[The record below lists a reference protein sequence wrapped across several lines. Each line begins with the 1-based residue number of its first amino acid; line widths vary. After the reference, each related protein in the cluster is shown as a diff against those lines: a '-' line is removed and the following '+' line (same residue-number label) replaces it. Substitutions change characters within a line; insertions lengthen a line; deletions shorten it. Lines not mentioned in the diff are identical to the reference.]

1 MTRALLLSGPLLAVL
16 LTILSTAGAHAAQ
29 RPHIVWIVVDAW
41 RWDHADVYRPEAD
54 LMPFLRARVQNAC
67 VFWRAYASSS
77 WTVPS
82 VASLFTGLYP
92 SRHGVVRL
100 DSFLPSG
107 QPTIAELLSTA
118 GYRAG
123 VFSANVLLRPQAG
136 FGRGVVYFE
145 DPAKLTRPK
154 PRAAE
159 LLGSVDKWLQEQ
171 LGNSRAPIFLYLHL
185 MEPHIPYGPSDV
197 VLANIL
203 PRFGDVQKL
212 QDTIADLYFF
222 HTERW
227 SRPDEAAQLAIR
239 ALYAAE
245 VMEADHALER
255 TFAILDHHGLLA
267 NALVV
272 VTADHGEGLFD
283 HGKLGHGYALHEE
296 IIRVPLVV
304 WFPGQTTR
312 RDVTAPVSSV
322 DLLPTS
328 LQVAGLPV
336 PSGLDGVSLAACGGK
351 QTFAERW
358 LAWLRLAK
366 GPSEDRWIVS
376 ELLPHELTGSQILH
390 RAAVVE
396 GTHKLLVRSDGTLQ
410 AVRLGNTPGQE
421 TEASMDAREYR
432 ALLQHWQAYQRSLL
446 QTGATPARA
455 PTPEPAVREQMRA
468 LGYSD

>member
-1 MTRALLLSGPLLAVL
+1 MTRTLLVSGALLAVL
-16 LTILSTAGAHAAQ
+16 LTILSAAGAHAAQ
-29 RPHIVWIVVDAW
+29 RPHIVWIVIDAW
-41 RWDHADVYRPEAD
+41 RWDHADVYRPEAE
-54 LMPFLRARVQNAC
+54 LMPFLRARAQNAC
-67 VFWRAYASSS
+67 VFWRAYASSP
-77 WTVPS
+77 WTLPS

-107 QPTIAELLSTA
+107 QPTIAELLSSA

-136 FGRGVVYFE
+136 FGRGVVSFA

-159 LLGSVDKWLQEQ
+159 VLGSADKWLQEQ
-171 LGNSRAPIFLYLHL
+171 LETSRAPIFLYLHL
-185 MEPHIPYGPSDV
+185 MEPHVPYGPSDV
-197 VLANIL
+197 VLTNIL
-203 PRFGDVQKL
+203 PRFGAVQPL
-212 QDTIADLYFF
+212 RDTIADLYFF
-222 HTERW
+222 HPERW
-227 SRPDEAAQLAIR
+227 NRADEAARLAIR

-245 VMEADHALER
+245 VTEADRALER
-255 TFAILDHHGLLA
+255 TFAILEHHGLLA

-272 VTADHGEGLFD
+272 VTADHGEELFER
-283 HGKLGHGYALHEE
+283 GKLGHGRGLFEE
-296 IIRVPLVV
+296 LIRVPLLV

-312 RDVTAPVSSV
+312 RDVTVPVSSV

-336 PSGLDGVSLAACGGK
+336 PSGLDGVSLAASGRK

-358 LAWLRLAK
+358 LAWLRRAT
-366 GPSEDRWIVS
+366 GPSEDRWILS
-376 ELLPHELTGSQILH
+376 ELLPHELSGSEILH
-390 RAAVVE
+390 RAAVVK

-410 AVRLGNTPGQE
+410 AVRLGNAPGQE
-421 TEASMDAREYR
+421 TEASMDADEYR
-432 ALLQHWQAYQRSLL
+432 ALLHRWQAYQRSAL
-446 QTGATPARA
+446 QTRATPARA

>member
-1 MTRALLLSGPLLAVL
+1 M
-16 LTILSTAGAHAAQ
+16 HAAQ

-41 RWDHADVYRPEAD
+41 RWDHADVYRPEAE
-54 LMPFLRARVQNAC
+54 LMPFLRARAQNAC

-77 WTVPS
+77 WTLPS

-100 DSFLPSG
+100 DSVLPSG

-136 FGRGVVYFE
+136 FGRGVVYFQ
-145 DPAKLTRPK
+145 DPAELTRPK

-171 LGNSRAPIFLYLHL
+171 FGKSRAPIFLYLHL
-185 MEPHIPYGPSDV
+185 MEPHVPYGPSDV
-197 VLANIL
+197 VLTKIL

-212 QDTIADLYFF
+212 RDTIADLYFF
-222 HTERW
+222 HPERW
-227 SRPDEAAQLAIR
+227 DRADEAARLAIR

-245 VMEADHALER
+245 VMEADRALER
-255 TFAILDHHGLLA
+255 TFAILEHRGLLA
-267 NALVV
+267 NALIV
-272 VTADHGEGLFD
+272 VTADHGEELFER
-283 HGKLGHGYALHEE
+283 GKLGHGHGLFEE
-296 IIRVPLVV
+296 LIRVPLFV

-322 DLLPTS
+322 DILPTS
-328 LQVAGLPV
+328 LQVAGVPV
-336 PSGLDGVSLAACGGK
+336 PSGLDGVSLAACGPK
-351 QTFAERW
+351 RTFAERW
-358 LAWLRLAK
+358 LAWLRRAT
-366 GPSEDRWIVS
+366 GPGEDRWIVS
-376 ELLPHELTGSQILH
+376 ELLPHELAGSQILH
-390 RAAVVE
+390 RAAVIE
-396 GTHKLLVRSDGTLQ
+396 GTRNLLVSSDGTLQ
-410 AVRLGNTPGQE
+410 AVSLGTAPGQE

-432 ALLQHWQAYQRSLL
+432 TLLQHWQAYQRSAL
-446 QTGATPARA
+446 QTGAPPARA